1 MNENENEDI
10 IINKI
15 KNYLARIGNEKK
27 KNIKIIF
34 ICNLFDYLSKNINF
48 INSHQKFKHVMI
60 DKCNQLTND
69 VFKDDIHENVQN
81 HFKLSYNKLINS
93 F

>member
-1 MNENENEDI
+1 MNENEEP
-10 IINKI
+10 IINDI
-15 KNYLARIGNEKK
+15 KNYLKRIGDEKK

-34 ICNLFDYLSKNINF
+34 ICNLFDYLSQNINF
-48 INSHQKFKHVMI
+48 INSHPKFKKVMI
-60 DKCNQLTND
+60 DKCNQLTID

>member
-1 MNENENEDI
+1 MNENEDP
-10 IINKI
+10 IINDI
-15 KNYLARIGNEKK
+15 KNYLKRIGDEKN

-48 INSHQKFKHVMI
+48 INSHQKFKKVMI
-60 DKCNQLTND
+60 DKCNQLTID